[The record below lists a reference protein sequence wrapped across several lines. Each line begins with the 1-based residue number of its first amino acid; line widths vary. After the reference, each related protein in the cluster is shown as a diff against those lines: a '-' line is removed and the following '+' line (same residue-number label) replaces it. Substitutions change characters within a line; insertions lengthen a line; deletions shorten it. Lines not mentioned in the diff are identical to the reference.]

1 MMTVATI
8 YGNNP
13 EMLKLF
19 LKSDTFAILALYMRC
34 GYLHS
39 MMEQNFT

>member
-8 YGNNP
+8 YGNTL

-19 LKSDTFAILALYMRC
+19 LKSDTFAILALC